1 MDILNHPINEANR
14 GILRLQ
20 DEVRNIRSQLPN
32 PPARAD
38 PIVLVPGFSGWG
50 RPFLGAV
57 NYFGGFDSLPLAL
70 SGLGY
75 RVIVVRIGPF
85 SSNRERACEIFT
97 QLTHGGVNPIR
108 SFDSPD
114 APPTCIPIN
123 YATDHPLLNPNAL
136 THAETCKAVLY
147 DPTTPLSDPLPN
159 PWQWNATNRVNMIC
173 HSQGGTTVRYLI
185 ELLSG
190 TSDPHL
196 NQFLGV
202 DRRGWIK
209 SVVTLGTPHKGTT
222 VTDIVPDILASTGI
236 DALID
241 IVTLCS
247 FESRPNRVY
256 DLHLDHWGFY
266 RQDGETF
273 RQMRSRIARDV
284 EEWWVGSHNGLYD
297 DSVRGTVDLDNF
309 AGAPSSNIYY
319 FTMSFCATNGFP
331 DTETV
336 TAAEINNL
344 LALFPGNSVLNFM
357 GIWGN
362 ILAAGAR
369 PLQWLGFLPPLREI
383 LGWVIDVANNHLRGL
398 GYPYQVPRPGTQI
411 PRPDMLPFIAFP
423 SYAMGGRDITPA
435 VNLGISNQRFRRN
448 DGIVNTES
456 MDGPSDQTFIE
467 NGSFSSHYTT
477 DGAAGVRGRYWH
489 MGENSTIDHADQIGV
504 FTNAS
509 TVSLSLSKTPLPLV
523 AMCTLSRL
531 TKLQYDEVKVMYTLF
546 AELADRLP

>member
-1 MDILNHPINEANR
+1 MEILAHPINEANR

-50 RPFLGAV
+50 KPFLGAV
-57 NYFGGFDSLPLAL
+57 NYFGGFDSLPLVL

-97 QLTHGGVNPIR
+97 QLTNG
-108 SFDSPD
+108 SFDAPD
-114 APPTCIPIN
+114 DTPSRIPIT
-123 YATDHPLLNPNAL
+123 YATDHPSLDPAAL
-136 THAETCKAVLY
+136 ADAKTCKAVLY
-147 DPTTPLSDPLPN
+147 NPTTPLSNPLPK
-159 PWQWNATNRVNMIC
+159 PWEWNATNRVNMIC

-190 TSDPHL
+190 TSDSHL
-196 NQFLGV
+196 EQFLGT

-222 VTDIVPDILASTGI
+222 VTDIVPDLLASTGI
-236 DALID
+236 DPLID
-241 IVTLCS
+241 SITLCS
-247 FESRPNRVY
+247 FELRPNRVY
-256 DLHLDHWGFY
+256 DLHLDHWGFH
-266 RQDGETF
+266 RQEGETF
-273 RQMRSRIARDV
+273 QQMRRRIAPGV
-284 EEWWVGSHNGLYD
+284 AAWWFGRHNGLYD
-297 DSVRGTVDLDNF
+297 DSVRGTVDLDAF
-309 AGAPSSNIYY
+309 AGAPSSDVYY
-319 FTMSFCATNGFP
+319 FTMSFCATNDFP
-331 DTETV
+331 ENETV
-336 TAAEINNL
+336 TAAKINSF
-344 LALFPGNSVLNFM
+344 LALIRGNSVLNFM

-369 PLQWLGFLPPLREI
+369 PLQWLGILPPLREI
-383 LGWVIDVANNHLRGL
+383 LGWATDVANNHLRGL

-435 VNLGISNQRFRRN
+435 VNLDISSLQFRRN
-448 DGIVNTES
+448 DGIVNTDS
-456 MDGPSDQTFIE
+456 MDGPSDRSFTD
-467 NGSFSSHYTT
+467 NGSFSRHYAAS
-477 DGAAGVRGRYWH
+477 GAAGVRGRYWH
-489 MGENSTIDHADQIGV
+489 IGENSTIDHADQIGV
-504 FTNAS
+504 FTNAN
-509 TVSLSLSKTPLPLV
+509 T
-523 AMCTLSRL
+523 
-531 TKLQYDEVKVMYTLF
+531 YDEVKVMYTLF